1 MRRSETVKISTIL
14 DAFLK
19 EKGLEGRMA
28 ENRLLN
34 SWKELLGKTISNS
47 TQNMYIKDRTLFV
60 HLRSSII
67 RQELLMI
74 KDDLIK
80 KLNEKAG
87 SDIIQNIVLR

>member
-1 MRRSETVKISTIL
+1 MRRSETTKISVIL
-14 DAFLK
+14 NALLK
-19 EKGLEGRMA
+19 EQGLDGKMA

-47 TQNMYIKDRTLFV
+47 TQNMYIKDKTLFV

>member
-1 MRRSETVKISTIL
+1 MRRSETTKISDIL
-14 DAFLK
+14 KALLK
-19 EKGLEGRMA
+19 EQGLDGKMA

-47 TQNMYIKDRTLFV
+47 TQNMYIKDKTLFV

>member
-1 MRRSETVKISTIL
+1 MRRSETVKISAIL
-14 DAFLK
+14 NAFLK

-80 KLNEKAG
+80 RLNEKAG